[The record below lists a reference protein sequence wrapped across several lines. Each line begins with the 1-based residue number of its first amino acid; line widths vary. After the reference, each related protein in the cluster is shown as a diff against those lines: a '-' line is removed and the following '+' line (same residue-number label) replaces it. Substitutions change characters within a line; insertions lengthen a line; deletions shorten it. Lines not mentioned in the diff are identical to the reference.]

1 MLELTTISEKALH
14 PSDGMTWIQYCFTN
28 ITGPGTGY
36 EKARTSCNVKNR
48 ELIFNYTPLS
58 ISIRRS
64 TTGCTNFNNYST
76 FSYVSYKTVAN
87 WLQLP
92 E

>member
-1 MLELTTISEKALH
+1 MLELTTISEKSLH

-36 EKARTSCNVKNR
+36 EKARMSCNVKNR
-48 ELIFNYTPLS
+48 ELI
-58 ISIRRS
+58 
-64 TTGCTNFNNYST
+64 YST